1 MQTHAQ
7 SALSIATR
15 DRQFNQRQSKEITMP
30 VIKTSTKP
38 TVTAPAFN
46 PFALAIVKSYG
57 KFDKAASNFADQLS
71 RTMNQYIDAARV
83 APGIGKDKESCQAV
97 QKAIR
102 ESDAFVR
109 AVADGLLHRSTVTEY
124 AQGAARA
131 LHHGVEWFADIKNR
145 PEFGLP
151 WGKAGKG
158 GASKAGAVTST
169 SREDLDKTLSKAIAQ
184 ARMLGLTEFAAQ
196 VLDVAMESLDGFKET
211 TE

>member
-1 MQTHAQ
+1 M
-7 SALSIATR
+7 S
-15 DRQFNQRQSKEITMP
+15 

-38 TVTAPAFN
+38 TVTAPAFH
-46 PFALAIVKSYG
+46 PFAKAIVKSYG
-57 KFDKAASNFADQLS
+57 KFDRASTTLNAELT
-71 RTMNQYIDAARV
+71 RTMNQYIDAVRV

-109 AVADGLLHRSTVTEY
+109 AMADGLLLRNTVTEY

-131 LHHGVEWFADIKNR
+131 LFHGVEWFADIKNR

-158 GASKAGAVTST
+158 SGAGKAGAVTST

-196 VLDVAMESLDGFKET
+196 VLDVAIESLDGFKET
-211 TE
+211 AE

>member
-1 MQTHAQ
+1 
-7 SALSIATR
+7 LSIATR
-15 DRQFNQRQSKEITMP
+15 DRQFNQRQSKEITMS
-30 VIKTSTKP
+30 VIKASTKR

-46 PFALAIVKSYG
+46 PFAQAIVKSYG

-158 GASKAGAVTST
+158 GGAGKAGAVTST

-184 ARMLGLTEFAAQ
+184 ARILGLTEFAAQ
-196 VLDVAMESLDGFKET
+196 VLDVAIESLDGFKET

>member
-1 MQTHAQ
+1 M
-7 SALSIATR
+7 S
-15 DRQFNQRQSKEITMP
+15 
-30 VIKTSTKP
+30 VIKTPTKP
-38 TVTAPAFN
+38 TVTAPTFN
-46 PFALAIVKSYG
+46 THAANIVKAYG
-57 KFDKAASNFADQLS
+57 KFDKAASNFSDQLS
-71 RTMNQYIDAARV
+71 RTMNAYVDACRV
-83 APGIGKDKESCQAV
+83 APGIGKDEASCKAV

-109 AVADGLLHRSTVTEY
+109 AIADGLLHRNTVTEY

-158 GASKAGAVTST
+158 GAGKAGKVTST
-169 SREDLDKTLSKAIAQ
+169 SREELDKTLSKAIAQ
-184 ARMLGLTEFAAQ
+184 ARILGLTEFAAQ
-196 VLDVAMESLDGFKET
+196 VLDVAIESLDGFKEI

>member
-1 MQTHAQ
+1 M
-7 SALSIATR
+7 S
-15 DRQFNQRQSKEITMP
+15 
-30 VIKTSTKP
+30 VIKTSTKR

-46 PFALAIVKSYG
+46 PFAKAIVKSYG
-57 KFDKAASNFADQLS
+57 KFDRASTTFNTELT
-71 RTMNQYIDAARV
+71 RTMNQYVDAVRV
-83 APGIGKDKESCQAV
+83 APGIGKDKESCKAV
-97 QKAIR
+97 QQAIR

-109 AVADGLLHRSTVTEY
+109 AIADGLLLRNTVTEY

-131 LHHGVEWFADIKNR
+131 LFHGVEWFADIKNR

-158 GASKAGAVTST
+158 SAGKAGAVTST

-196 VLDVAMESLDGFKET
+196 VLDVAIESLDGFKEVS
-211 TE
+211 E

>member
-1 MQTHAQ
+1 
-7 SALSIATR
+7 
-15 DRQFNQRQSKEITMP
+15 MP

-71 RTMNQYIDAARV
+71 RTMNAYVDACRV
-83 APGIGKDKESCQAV
+83 APGVGKDKESCQAV
-97 QKAIR
+97 QKAIKNA
-102 ESDAFVR
+102 DAFVR
-109 AVADGLLHRSTVTEY
+109 AVADGLIEPKTVTEY

-158 GASKAGAVTST
+158 GGAGKAGAVTST

-184 ARMLGLTEFAAQ
+184 ARILGLTEFAAQ
-196 VLDVAMESLDGFKET
+196 VLDVAIESLDGFKET
-211 TE
+211 AE